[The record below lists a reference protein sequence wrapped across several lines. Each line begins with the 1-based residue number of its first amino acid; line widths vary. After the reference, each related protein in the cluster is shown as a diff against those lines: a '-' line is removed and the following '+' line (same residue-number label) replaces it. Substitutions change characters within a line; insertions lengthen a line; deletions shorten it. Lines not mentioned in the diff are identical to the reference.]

1 MSQFR
6 CMPVMSL
13 RIVTDVEY
21 LELDDVLALVRLLGV
36 GPVRDVGLLDSALAR
51 PRASAFGEDA
61 YATLERKAAALLQ
74 SLRKNHALI
83 DGNKRLAW
91 LATTVFLDLNGVAVE
106 LGDDAAFELVCEVA
120 GSEVDLDEIVERLRH
135 RDSVRRRTR
144 PTA

>member
-1 MSQFR
+1 M
-6 CMPVMSL
+6 
-13 RIVTDVEY
+13 TDVEY